1 MVKYHRIFLC
11 ADQALEKAMFR
22 CVLKPLKPQIDAA
35 LQTLHKQDGSFQR
48 MTDSLQRAK
57 RVSPEKLFGVQ
68 VGVPD
73 TQGIEKIKHKLTLM
87 QRAYSPI
94 DKVLLLLQICKLIYK
109 AMKNK
114 SGNEVLQ

>member
-1 MVKYHRIFLC
+1 
-11 ADQALEKAMFR
+11 MFR

-35 LQTLHKQDGSFQR
+35 LRTIHKRDGSFQT
-48 MTDSLQRAK
+48 MAESLQRAK
-57 RVSPEKLFGVQ
+57 RESPQKLFGVQ

-73 TQGIEKIKHKLTLM
+73 VQGIEKIKHKLTLM

-109 AMKNK
+109 AMKSK
-114 SGNEVLQ
+114 SGKEPLNHIL